1 MAVALVALFMAMGG
15 SAYALVITSGSIKNN
30 TIRSVDVRNG
40 GLLGKDIRRNGVGG
54 RAIKESTLGT
64 VPARLSHTGSAHFA
78 VVNAGGQ
85 QVRGRGTT
93 SAARTAEGRYQVIFD
108 ANVRGCAYYAT
119 IGGPTAAAPP
129 DNGQIT
135 VSSLAS
141 NVNGVD
147 IRTTG
152 AERQRRQ
159 QAVPPTRPLLSP
171 RYSTRRST
179 FAGAPAAIEN
189 GGMSSVTTLFAPIT
203 QRSPTVTPLVI
214 TTFAPHQTLSPTR
227 VGPLLVKPCQVI
239 GLSGSSKRWF
249 ASVTKQPFANM
260 Q

>member
-15 SAYALVITSGSIKNN
+15 SAYALVVTSGSIKNN

-40 GLLGKDIRRNGVGG
+40 GLIGKDVRADGLGG
-54 RAIKESTLGT
+54 RAVKESTLGT
-64 VPARLSHTGSAHFA
+64 VPSAVVAHGGAHFA

-85 QVRGRGTT
+85 QVRARGTT

-108 ANVRGCAYYAT
+108 RDVRGCAYYAT

-135 VSSLAS
+135 VSALAS

-152 AERQRRQ
+152 A
-159 QAVPPTRPLLSP
+159 
-171 RYSTRRST
+171 
-179 FAGAPAAIEN
+179 N
-189 GGMSSVTTLFAPIT
+189 GNDANKPF
-203 QRSPTVTPLVI
+203 
-214 TTFAPHQTLSPTR
+214 H
-227 VGPLLVKPCQVI
+227 LLVLC
-239 GLSGSSKRWF
+239 
-249 ASVTKQPFANM
+249 
-260 Q
+260 

>member
-1 MAVALVALFMAMGG
+1 MAVALLALFMAMGG

-40 GLLGKDIRRNGVGG
+40 GLFGKDLHTGSVGG
-54 RAIKESTLGT
+54 RAIKESTLGL
-64 VPARLSHTGSAHFA
+64 VPSSFLTYGSGHFA

-85 QVRGRGTT
+85 QVRFRGTT

-108 ANVRGCAYYAT
+108 RDVRSCAYYAT

-135 VSSLAS
+135 VSGLGS

-152 AERQRRQ
+152 A
-159 QAVPPTRPLLSP
+159 
-171 RYSTRRST
+171 
-179 FAGAPAAIEN
+179 N
-189 GGMSSVTTLFAPIT
+189 GNDANKPF
-203 QRSPTVTPLVI
+203 
-214 TTFAPHQTLSPTR
+214 H
-227 VGPLLVKPCQVI
+227 LLVLC
-239 GLSGSSKRWF
+239 
-249 ASVTKQPFANM
+249 
-260 Q
+260 

>member
-15 SAYALVITSGSIKNN
+15 SAYALVVTSGSIKNN

-40 GLLGKDIRRNGVGG
+40 GLIGKDVRADGLGG
-54 RAIKESTLGT
+54 RAVKESTLGT
-64 VPARLSHTGSAHFA
+64 VPSAFVAHGGAHFA

-85 QVRGRGTT
+85 QVRARGTT

-108 ANVRGCAYYAT
+108 RDVRGCAYYAT

-135 VSSLAS
+135 VSALAS

-152 AERQRRQ
+152 A
-159 QAVPPTRPLLSP
+159 
-171 RYSTRRST
+171 
-179 FAGAPAAIEN
+179 N
-189 GGMSSVTTLFAPIT
+189 GNDANKPF
-203 QRSPTVTPLVI
+203 
-214 TTFAPHQTLSPTR
+214 H
-227 VGPLLVKPCQVI
+227 LLVLC
-239 GLSGSSKRWF
+239 
-249 ASVTKQPFANM
+249 
-260 Q
+260 